1 MMKTRKWVP
10 VLLVIAVVFGAT
22 GVFAQHLNGGRGL
35 PYVRAAWVN
44 EPGYLT
50 MYSHTRFFGKVGKI
64 QAGQGITSAVTYWDV
79 QGTLYFTYGISRH
92 IEAAFSPIMYQDTN
106 KGKSGYNIPDDIFL
120 SVKFGSFGS
129 QGSSVSYGFA
139 ANTRIPTAKYHNL
152 VFEPYSAGTWEWGFT
167 GLLSYTL
174 DPLYP
179 EDAFNFHV
187 NINYNNHNDVGKK
200 LSLAPDDVDT
210 IRVIDPT
217 QTLSY
222 GLGLRYPTDK
232 FDYWFQLFGTKF
244 LRKPPVTAYSR
255 EDFAYVSPGVTYK
268 PYRWLAFDASVDLR
282 ISPDKDETLH
292 AFRGVGKIPDMPN
305 YASWRVNIGMH
316 VILLPTRV
324 YKVSERDIL
333 MQKAEERRKLFEK
346 VIKEQREAESAEKEL
361 ERIKEERRKAER
373 ELERLRNILEQEAK
387 KKQQEKKQQEPKP
400 DQQ

>member
-1 MMKTRKWVP
+1 MKSRKWVL
-10 VLLVIAVVFGAT
+10 VLLIAAVVFGANAT
-22 GVFAQHLNGGRGL
+22 FAQHLNGGRGL

-64 QAGQGITSAVTYWDV
+64 QAGQGITSAVTFWDV

-92 IEAAFSPIMYQDTN
+92 IEASFSPIMYQDTN
-106 KGKSGYNIPDDIFL
+106 KRAPGYNIPDDIFL

-129 QGSSVSYGFA
+129 QGSSISYGIA
-139 ANTRIPTAKYHNL
+139 ANTRIPTAKDHNI

-187 NINYNNHNDVGKK
+187 NLNYNNHNDVGKK

-222 GLGLRYPTDK
+222 GFGLRYPTDK
-232 FDYWFQLFGTKF
+232 FDYWLQVFGTKF

-282 ISPDKDETLH
+282 ISPDKDETLYG
-292 AFRGVGKIPDMPN
+292 FMGVRKIPDMPN

-346 VIKEQREAESAEKEL
+346 VIREQREAESAEKEL
-361 ERIKEERRKAER
+361 ERIKAERRKAER

-387 KKQQEKKQQEPKP
+387 KKQEKKQQEPKP
-400 DQQ
+400 DNQ